1 MPWRTF
7 GVMLEER
14 TAVLIIRAWVEPHPA
29 SPLRANIRCTT
40 DVSVGFESTLN
51 LTDADAV
58 AQFVRTWLRD
68 VEAHA
73 HLPAP
78 A

>member
-1 MPWRTF
+1 M
-7 GVMLEER
+7 VEEQ
-14 TAVLIIRAWVEPHPA
+14 TAVLIIRAWVEPHPS

-40 DVSVGFESTLN
+40 DISTGFESTLN
-51 LTDADAV
+51 LSDADAV

-68 VEAHA
+68 VEASA
-73 HLPAP
+73 HPPAQ